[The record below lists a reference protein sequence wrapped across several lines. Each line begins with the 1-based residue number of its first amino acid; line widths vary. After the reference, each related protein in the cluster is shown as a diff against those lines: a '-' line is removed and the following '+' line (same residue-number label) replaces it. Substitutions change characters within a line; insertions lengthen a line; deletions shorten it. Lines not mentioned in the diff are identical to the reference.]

1 VDCNGLQKLI
11 HNVTNTNNS
20 EDIIRIVCNNDEYN
34 SASSVC
40 DITCGNDVGYNWIP
54 EYYSSTSFFSTNSA
68 HHYFIDQ
75 TRPNRSHDLRILDM
89 LKRYYDY
96 SEIPS
101 SEYIKRTFIDDFLN
115 KFQLWTDHYGTPENM
130 NPDFDKIYNVQTA
143 AKLLTD
149 IIASPDFI
157 RDNDA
162 IYSTKT
168 LYGTIDIWTDLS
180 KPFVFTPAI

>member
-1 VDCNGLQKLI
+1 
-11 HNVTNTNNS
+11 
-20 EDIIRIVCNNDEYN
+20 
-34 SASSVC
+34 
-40 DITCGNDVGYNWIP
+40 
-54 EYYSSTSFFSTNSA
+54 
-68 HHYFIDQ
+68 
-75 TRPNRSHDLRILDM
+75 
-89 LKRYYDY
+89 
-96 SEIPS
+96 
-101 SEYIKRTFIDDFLN
+101 
-115 KFQLWTDHYGTPENM
+115 M

-180 KPFVFTPAI
+180 KPFVFTRAL